1 MYRGLRIRSSGTNL
15 WVFSSIE
22 MKIDGVEQRRIEGR
36 TKIDDYQSVTALVSA
51 TDKVRT
57 LKSYHVFT

>member
-1 MYRGLRIRSSGTNL
+1 
-15 WVFSSIE
+15 
-22 MKIDGVEQRRIEGR
+22 MKIDGVEQRKIEGR
-36 TKIDDYQSVTALVSA
+36 TIIDDYQSVTALVSA